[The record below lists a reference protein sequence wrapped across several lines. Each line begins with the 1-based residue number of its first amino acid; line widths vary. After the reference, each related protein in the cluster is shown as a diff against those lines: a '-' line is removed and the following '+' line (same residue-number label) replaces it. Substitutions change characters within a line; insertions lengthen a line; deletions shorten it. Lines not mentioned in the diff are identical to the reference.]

1 MGAQY
6 HRVDIQPKHLTAHN
20 TTRGHPIQH
29 CLGPPRKNV
38 GTQFVAWLSTK
49 HCGHPK
55 TSWVPVRLRGHP
67 INIVEAHRKRCGSP
81 AESTLLKRGVPP
93 HVCGGPRS
101 NNTWLHVEHCVD
113 IQVLE
118 TWESV
123 RNNVDT
129 HITSVWLPTTCWV
142 GVQFR
147 GSAWKQVGVH
157 MCPVW
162 SCLDD
167 AWVPSVDAVGER
179 IIGIH
184 VTCPHTGPCGHSM
197 VCNNYACPS
206 LPISINSDFS
216 PLGKLFFNKNFF
228 ANSLCIN
235 LLRNTFA
242 MFSVLSLA
250 NDKTMKMHRCG
261 ARSLTYGVV

>member
-1 MGAQY
+1 M
-6 HRVDIQPKHLTAHN
+6 
-20 TTRGHPIQH
+20 
-29 CLGPPRKNV
+29 
-38 GTQFVAWLSTK
+38 
-49 HCGHPK
+49 
-55 TSWVPVRLRGHP
+55 WVPNLSRGFPRNIVDTQRLRGHP
-67 INIVEAHRKRCGSP
+67 INIVAVHRKWCGSP
-81 AESTLLKRGVPP
+81 AASTLLKRGVPP

-101 NNTWLHVEHCVD
+101 NNTWLRVENRVD

-123 RNNVDT
+123 RNNVGT
-129 HITSVWLPTTCWV
+129 HITSVWLSTTCCV
-142 GVQFR
+142 DVQNR
-147 GSAWKQVGVH
+147 GRVWEQVAIHV
-157 MCPVW
+157 CPVW
-162 SCLDD
+162 RCLDE

-184 VTCPHTGPCGHSM
+184 VTCPHTGPSGRSM
-197 VCNNYACPS
+197 ACNNYARPS
-206 LPISINSDFS
+206 LPISIKPSLL
-216 PLGKLFFNKNFF
+216 PLGESFFNKNFF